1 MQKRISNTDY
11 GEYGEHHH
19 ITPRSLGGT
28 DEDEN
33 IVKLTA
39 REHFICHWLL
49 VKIYKKGSIER
60 KKMLCAFWKMKQ
72 SPTKSQKRYLN
83 SRAYEKLKIEFSN
96 TMKYFQSNEKN
107 SQFGKKWF
115 TNYET
120 GESHSFLEK
129 PNDKWL
135 EGRNLFNGKT
145 SKLKFKVKLSQ
156 KTKTNVS
163 QKFISLTLT
172 DKIKQTEFET
182 KNMWNSYHSGNYHK
196 LEEYANILGISKIAL
211 YNRFAKYIPIYT
223 KHKERKRKH
232 FSSDLSLVNV
242 FE

>member
-1 MQKRISNTDY
+1 MSNIDY
-11 GEYGEHHH
+11 GEYIEHHH

-49 VKIYKKGSIER
+49 VKMYKKGSIER

-72 SPTKSQKRYLN
+72 SPAKTHKRYLN
-83 SRAYEKLKIEFSN
+83 SRAYAKLKIEFSI
-96 TMKYFQSNEKN
+96 TMKNFQSNEKN

-120 GESHSFLEK
+120 GESHSFFEK
-129 PNDKWL
+129 PDDKWL
-135 EGRNLFNGKT
+135 EGRNIFHGQT
-145 SKLKFKVKLSQ
+145 SKLKLKCI
-156 KTKTNVS
+156 KTK
-163 QKFISLTLT
+163 ISKTL
-172 DKIKQTEFET
+172 DET
-182 KNMWNSYHSGNYHK
+182 RKYWNSYHSGNYHK
-196 LEEYANILGISKIAL
+196 LEDYAKLLGISKIAL
-211 YNRFAKYIPIYT
+211 HNRFVKYIPIYT
-223 KHKERKRKH
+223 KHTERKRKH
-232 FSSDLSLVNV
+232 FSSELSLVNV

>member
-1 MQKRISNTDY
+1 MSISDY
-11 GEYGEHHH
+11 GEYVEHHH

-49 VKIYKKGSIER
+49 VKMYNKGSLER
-60 KKMLCAFWKMKQ
+60 KKMLCAFWKMRQ
-72 SPTKSQKRYLN
+72 SPTNTHKRYLN
-83 SRAYEKLKIEFSN
+83 SRAYEKLRIEFSIS
-96 TMKYFQSNEKN
+96 MKDFQTNEKN

-120 GESHSFLEK
+120 GESHSFFEK

-135 EGRNLFNGKT
+135 EGRNLFHGQTSELRIKKT
-145 SKLKFKVKLSQ
+145 L
-156 KTKTNVS
+156 
-163 QKFISLTLT
+163 
-172 DKIKQTEFET
+172 DET
-182 KNMWNSYHSGNYHK
+182 RKYWNFYHSGNYHK
-196 LEEYANILGISKIAL
+196 LEDYAKLLGISKIAL
-211 YNRFAKYIPIYT
+211 HNRFVKYIPIYT

-232 FSSDLSLVNV
+232 FSSDSSLVNV

>member
-1 MQKRISNTDY
+1 MQKRISNIDY

-19 ITPRSLGGT
+19 IMPRSLGGT

-49 VKIYKKGSIER
+49 VKMYKKGSIER

-83 SRAYEKLKIEFSN
+83 SRAYEKLRIEFSN
-96 TMKYFQSNEKN
+96 TMKDFQSNEKN

-135 EGRNLFNGKT
+135 EGRNLFRGQTSELRIKNSKT
-145 SKLKFKVKLSQ
+145 L
-156 KTKTNVS
+156 
-163 QKFISLTLT
+163 
-172 DKIKQTEFET
+172 DET
-182 KNMWNSYHSGNYHK
+182 RKYWNFYHSGNYHK

-211 YNRFAKYIPIYT
+211 HNRFAKYIPIYT

-232 FSSDLSLVNV
+232 FSSNASLVNV

>member
-1 MQKRISNTDY
+1 MQKRISNIDY

-19 ITPRSLGGT
+19 IMPRSLGGT
-28 DEDEN
+28 DKDEN

-49 VKIYKKGSIER
+49 VKMYKKGSIER

-83 SRAYEKLKIEFSN
+83 SRAYEKLRIEFSN
-96 TMKYFQSNEKN
+96 TMKDFQSNEKN

-135 EGRNLFNGKT
+135 EGRNLFHGQTSELRIKNSKT
-145 SKLKFKVKLSQ
+145 L
-156 KTKTNVS
+156 
-163 QKFISLTLT
+163 
-172 DKIKQTEFET
+172 DET
-182 KNMWNSYHSGNYHK
+182 RKYWNFYHSGNYHK
-196 LEEYANILGISKIAL
+196 LEDYAKLLGISKIAL
-211 YNRFAKYIPIYT
+211 HNRFVKYIPIYT
-223 KHKERKRKH
+223 KHKQIKRKH
-232 FSSDLSLVNV
+232 FISDKNLIDV

>member
-1 MQKRISNTDY
+1 MQKRISNIDY

-33 IVKLTA
+33 VVKLTA

-49 VKIYKKGSIER
+49 VKMYKKGSIER

-83 SRAYEKLKIEFSN
+83 SRAYEKLRIEFSN
-96 TMKYFQSNEKN
+96 TMKDFQSNEKN

-135 EGRNLFNGKT
+135 EGRNLFHGQTSELRIKNSKT
-145 SKLKFKVKLSQ
+145 L
-156 KTKTNVS
+156 
-163 QKFISLTLT
+163 
-172 DKIKQTEFET
+172 DET
-182 KNMWNSYHSGNYHK
+182 RKYWNFYHSGNYHK

-211 YNRFAKYIPIYT
+211 HNRFVKYIPIYT

>member
-1 MQKRISNTDY
+1 MPK
-11 GEYGEHHH
+11 
-19 ITPRSLGGT
+19 SLGGT

-49 VKIYKKGSIER
+49 VKMYKKGSIER

-72 SPTKSQKRYLN
+72 SPTKSQRRYLN
-83 SRAYEKLKIEFSN
+83 LRAYEKLRIEFSN
-96 TMKYFQSNEKN
+96 TMKDFQSNEKN

-115 TNYET
+115 TSYET
-120 GESHSFLEK
+120 GESHSFFRK
-129 PNDKWL
+129 PDDKWL
-135 EGRNLFNGKT
+135 EGRNLFNGQT

-156 KTKTNVS
+156 KTKTKAS
-163 QKFISLTLT
+163 QKFISLKLT

-182 KNMWNSYHSGNYHK
+182 KNMWNSYHSGNYYK

-211 YNRFAKYIPIYT
+211 HNRFAKYIPIYT

-232 FSSDLSLVNV
+232 FSSNASLVNV

>member
-1 MQKRISNTDY
+1 MQKRISNIDY

-19 ITPRSLGGT
+19 IMPRSLGGT

-49 VKIYKKGSIER
+49 VKMYKKGSIER

-83 SRAYEKLKIEFSN
+83 SRAYEKLRIEFSN
-96 TMKYFQSNEKN
+96 TMKDFQSNEKN

-135 EGRNLFNGKT
+135 EGRNLFHGQTSELRIKNSKT
-145 SKLKFKVKLSQ
+145 L
-156 KTKTNVS
+156 
-163 QKFISLTLT
+163 
-172 DKIKQTEFET
+172 DET
-182 KNMWNSYHSGNYHK
+182 RKYWNFYHSGNYHK
-196 LEEYANILGISKIAL
+196 LEDYAKLLGISKIAL
-211 YNRFAKYIPIYT
+211 HNRFVKYIPIYT
-223 KHKERKRKH
+223 KHKQIKRKH
-232 FSSDLSLVNV
+232 FISDKNLIDV

>member
-1 MQKRISNTDY
+1 M
-11 GEYGEHHH
+11 
-19 ITPRSLGGT
+19 PRSLGGT

-49 VKIYKKGSIER
+49 VKMYKKGSIER

-83 SRAYEKLKIEFSN
+83 SRAYEKLRIEFSN
-96 TMKYFQSNEKN
+96 TMKDFQSNEKN

-135 EGRNLFNGKT
+135 EGRNLFHGQTSELRIKNSKT
-145 SKLKFKVKLSQ
+145 L
-156 KTKTNVS
+156 
-163 QKFISLTLT
+163 
-172 DKIKQTEFET
+172 DET
-182 KNMWNSYHSGNYHK
+182 RKYWNFYHSGNYHK
-196 LEEYANILGISKIAL
+196 LEDYAKLLGISKIAL
-211 YNRFAKYIPIYT
+211 HNRFVKYIPIYT
-223 KHKERKRKH
+223 KHKQIKRKH
-232 FSSDLSLVNV
+232 FISDKNLIDV

>member
-1 MQKRISNTDY
+1 MQKRISYTDY

-19 ITPRSLGGT
+19 IKPRSLGGT
-28 DEDEN
+28 DENEN

-83 SRAYEKLKIEFSN
+83 SRAYEKLRIEFSN

-115 TNYET
+115 TTYET

-129 PNDKWL
+129 PNDKWI
-135 EGRNLFNGKT
+135 EGRNLFRCQS
-145 SKLKFKVKLSQ
+145 SKLKFAKITIS
-156 KTKTNVS
+156 KTL
-163 QKFISLTLT
+163 I
-172 DKIKQTEFET
+172 ET
-182 KNMWNSYHSGNYHK
+182 RTYWNSYHSGNYHK

-211 YNRFAKYIPIYT
+211 HNRFVKYIPIYT

-232 FSSDLSLVNV
+232 FSSNVSLVKV

>member
-1 MQKRISNTDY
+1 M
-11 GEYGEHHH
+11 
-19 ITPRSLGGT
+19 PRSLGGT
-28 DEDEN
+28 DKDEN

-49 VKIYKKGSIER
+49 VKMYKKGSIER

-83 SRAYEKLKIEFSN
+83 SRAYEKLRIEFSN
-96 TMKYFQSNEKN
+96 TMKDFQSNEKN

-135 EGRNLFNGKT
+135 EGRNLFHGQTSELRIKNSKT
-145 SKLKFKVKLSQ
+145 L
-156 KTKTNVS
+156 
-163 QKFISLTLT
+163 
-172 DKIKQTEFET
+172 DET
-182 KNMWNSYHSGNYHK
+182 RKYWNFYHSGNYHK
-196 LEEYANILGISKIAL
+196 LEDYAKLLGISKIAL
-211 YNRFAKYIPIYT
+211 HNRFVKYIPIYT
-223 KHKERKRKH
+223 KHKQIKRKH
-232 FSSDLSLVNV
+232 FISDKNLIDV

>member
-1 MQKRISNTDY
+1 MQKRISNIDY

-49 VKIYKKGSIER
+49 VKMYKKGSIER

-83 SRAYEKLKIEFSN
+83 SRAYEKLRIEFSN
-96 TMKYFQSNEKN
+96 TMKDFQSNEKN

-135 EGRNLFNGKT
+135 EGRNLFHGQTSELRIKNSKT
-145 SKLKFKVKLSQ
+145 L
-156 KTKTNVS
+156 
-163 QKFISLTLT
+163 
-172 DKIKQTEFET
+172 DET
-182 KNMWNSYHSGNYHK
+182 RKYWNSYHSGNYHK

-211 YNRFAKYIPIYT
+211 HNRFAKYIPIYT

>member
-1 MQKRISNTDY
+1 MQKRISNIDY

-19 ITPRSLGGT
+19 IMPRLLGGT
-28 DEDEN
+28 DKDEN

-49 VKIYKKGSIER
+49 VKMYKKGSIER

-83 SRAYEKLKIEFSN
+83 SRAYEKLRIEFSN
-96 TMKYFQSNEKN
+96 TMKDFQSNEKN

-135 EGRNLFNGKT
+135 EGRNLFHGQTSELRIKNSKT
-145 SKLKFKVKLSQ
+145 L
-156 KTKTNVS
+156 
-163 QKFISLTLT
+163 
-172 DKIKQTEFET
+172 DET
-182 KNMWNSYHSGNYHK
+182 RKYWNFYHSGNYHK
-196 LEEYANILGISKIAL
+196 LEDYAKLLGISKIAL
-211 YNRFAKYIPIYT
+211 HNRFVKYIPIYT
-223 KHKERKRKH
+223 KHKQIKRKH
-232 FSSDLSLVNV
+232 FISDKNLIDV